1 MIAGRFH
8 NAIAQLILESAE
20 SIRKTSGVN
29 VVALSGG
36 VWQNSLLIKKTI
48 PLLQKHSF
56 ETLLHQR
63 VPPNDGGIALGQA
76 LIAAAYLKL
85 SEEKGLENVSW
96 NSR

>member
-1 MIAGRFH
+1 
-8 NAIAQLILESAE
+8 
-20 SIRKTSGVN
+20 VN

-36 VWQNSLLIKKTI
+36 VWQNSLLLKKTI

-56 ETLLHQR
+56 EVLLHQR

-76 LIAAAYLKL
+76 LIAAVYLQQTA
-85 SEEKGLENVSW
+85 EKGLENVSW